1 MDAGASVGTIE
12 RVNMNH
18 EKSRVKARSMQN
30 GLQSDLDP
38 SVQFLSKTL
47 RIRASRFEDDTRFVS
62 TKMKSRKSCRK
73 LRYRDLDE
81 AIEALH
87 RIIRYRM
94 YADERGQV
102 LTHRLECR
110 AYFCPNCQGA
120 HLTSQS
126 DEERGGES
134 YAA

>member
-1 MDAGASVGTIE
+1 MDAGASVGTNG

-18 EKSRVKARSMQN
+18 EKSKVKARFIQN
-30 GLQSDLDP
+30 DGESELDP
-38 SVQFLSKTL
+38 SIQFLSKTL
-47 RIRASRFEDDTRFVS
+47 RIRSSRFEESTRLVS

-102 LTHRLECR
+102 LTHRQECR

-126 DEERGGES
+126 EEGRWGES

>member
-1 MDAGASVGTIE
+1 MDAGASVGTNG
-12 RVNMNH
+12 RVSMNH
-18 EKSRVKARSMQN
+18 EKSKVKARFIQN
-30 GLQSDLDP
+30 DGESELDP
-38 SVQFLSKTL
+38 SLQFLSKTL
-47 RIRASRFEDDTRFVS
+47 RIRTSRFEEGNRLVS

-102 LTHRLECR
+102 LTHRQECR

-126 DEERGGES
+126 EEGRWGES

>member
-1 MDAGASVGTIE
+1 MDAGASVGTNG

-18 EKSRVKARSMQN
+18 EKSKVKARFIQN
-30 GLQSDLDP
+30 DGESELDP
-38 SVQFLSKTL
+38 SLQFLSKTL
-47 RIRASRFEDDTRFVS
+47 RIRSSRFEEGNRLVS

-102 LTHRLECR
+102 LTHRQECR

-126 DEERGGES
+126 EEGRWGES

>member
-1 MDAGASVGTIE
+1 MDAGASVGTNG

-18 EKSRVKARSMQN
+18 EKSKVKARFIQN
-30 GLQSDLDP
+30 DGELDP
-38 SVQFLSKTL
+38 SIQFLNKTL
-47 RIRASRFEDDTRFVS
+47 RIRSSRFEEGTRLVS

-102 LTHRLECR
+102 LTHRQECR

-126 DEERGGES
+126 EEGRWGES

>member
-1 MDAGASVGTIE
+1 MDAGASVGTNG

-18 EKSRVKARSMQN
+18 EKSKVKARFIQN
-30 GLQSDLDP
+30 DGESELDP
-38 SVQFLSKTL
+38 SIQFLSKTL
-47 RIRASRFEDDTRFVS
+47 RIRSSRFEEGTRLVS

-102 LTHRLECR
+102 LTHRQECR

-126 DEERGGES
+126 EEGRWGES

>member
-1 MDAGASVGTIE
+1 MDAGASVGTNG
-12 RVNMNH
+12 RVNMNN
-18 EKSRVKARSMQN
+18 EKSKVKARFTQN
-30 GLQSDLDP
+30 VGESELDP

-47 RIRASRFEDDTRFVS
+47 RIRSSRFEKDTRSMS

-102 LTHRLECR
+102 LTHRQECR

-126 DEERGGES
+126 EEGRWGES

>member
-1 MDAGASVGTIE
+1 MDAGASVGTNG

-18 EKSRVKARSMQN
+18 EKSKVKARFIQN
-30 GLQSDLDP
+30 DGESELDP
-38 SVQFLSKTL
+38 SLQFLSKTL
-47 RIRASRFEDDTRFVS
+47 RIRSSRFEEGNRLVN

-102 LTHRLECR
+102 LTHRQECR

-126 DEERGGES
+126 EEGRWGES